1 MAINT
6 LVSQLEM
13 TIFDILIK
21 LEVRSLAV
29 CVLALWAP
37 QCAEDPGHFMH

>member
-1 MAINT
+1 MAVDT

-13 TIFDILIK
+13 TIFGILIK
-21 LEVRSLAV
+21 QEVSSLAALV

-37 QCAEDPGHFMH
+37 QCAEDPGN